1 MNESNGVIR
10 DARKLGIPKMLIL
23 GLQHMFAMFG
33 ATILVPILVNSYF
46 VDACGEGPS
55 RGLTVSVT
63 LFCAG
68 FGTLLFH
75 LCAKFKVPAFLGS
88 SFAFLSGFAAVA
100 NLNTGKYASMSVND
114 KAAYACGGIVVAGLL
129 YLIFALIIRMVGVKR
144 VMRYLPP
151 VVTGPVIICIGLSL
165 AGSAINNA
173 STNWFLAL
181 VALAVI
187 IIFNIWGKGMFKIIP
202 ILMGVVIAYA
212 VAVVLNA
219 LGIKNPDG
227 SVIINF
233 APVAQAGIVGLP
245 PLQLCKFDL
254 TSIMIMA
261 PIAIATMMEHVGD
274 MSAISA
280 TVGENFLSD
289 PGLHRTLL
297 GDGLAT
303 VMAGF
308 IGGPANTT
316 YGENTGV
323 LELSRVHDPRVIRI
337 AAVFAI
343 IVSFIPKVSALI
355 STMPSSIIG
364 GVSFMLYGI
373 ISAIGVRNVALAAN
387 DIDAKVIQ
395 ISTDDV
401 FDKESRIPYN
411 EFDTVHP
418 RTIYGKSK
426 EAGEKILTQLLNR
439 FVIIRSSWIYGIGRD
454 FVDEVLRNAAK
465 GGTMEVPNNQY
476 AAPTSAFELARVIC
490 HFIDNEEYGLYHVV
504 CPGSCSR
511 YEFARTILEYT
522 GKTGDLDLYP
532 VVARDDVRPTYSV
545 LDNMMLRLTGIPEP
559 PDWKTALKEYLE
571 ETGGIE

>member
-1 MNESNGVIR
+1 MNENNTAIK
-10 DARKLGIPKMLIL
+10 DARSLGLPKMLLL

-33 ATILVPILVNSYF
+33 ATILVPILVNTYF
-46 VDACGEGPS
+46 EGQ
-55 RGLTVSVT
+55 GLSIQVT
-63 LFCAG
+63 LMCAG
-68 FGTLLFH
+68 LGTLFFH
-75 LCAKFKVPAFLGS
+75 ACSKFKVPAFLGS
-88 SFAFLSGFAAVA
+88 SFAFLGGFATVA
-100 NLNTGKYASMSVND
+100 NLNTGIFADMTMGEKLP
-114 KAAYACGGIVVAGLL
+114 YACGGIVVAGAL
-129 YLIFALIIRMVGVKR
+129 YLILALIIKLAGVER
-144 VMRYLPP
+144 VMHYLPP
-151 VVTGPVIICIGLSL
+151 VVTGPIIICIGLSL
-165 AGSAINNA
+165 APSAIANA
-173 STNWFLAL
+173 STNWLIAL
-181 VALAVI
+181 IALGTI
-187 IIFNIWGKGMFKIIP
+187 IVFNIWGKGMFKIIP

-233 APVAQAGIVGLP
+233 VPVAQAGIVGLP

-303 VMAGF
+303 AMAGF

-364 GVSFMLYGI
+364 GVSFMLYGM
-373 ISAIGVRNVALAAN
+373 ISAIGVRNVVENKVDLTKSRNLIIAGVIFVCGLGFSNGLSFTIGGTTVTLTALAIAA
-387 DIDAKVIQ
+387 I
-395 ISTDDV
+395 
-401 FDKESRIPYN
+401 
-411 EFDTVHP
+411 
-418 RTIYGKSK
+418 
-426 EAGEKILTQLLNR
+426 AGILLNM
-439 FVIIRSSWIYGIGRD
+439 I
-454 FVDEVLRNAAK
+454 L
-465 GGTMEVPNNQY
+465 
-476 AAPTSAFELARVIC
+476 
-490 HFIDNEEYGLYHVV
+490 
-504 CPGSCSR
+504 PGND
-511 YEFARTILEYT
+511 YEFGVNES
-522 GKTGDLDLYP
+522 GDEN
-532 VVARDDVRPTYSV
+532 R
-545 LDNMMLRLTGIPEP
+545 GIH
-559 PDWKTALKEYLE
+559 A
-571 ETGGIE
+571 

>member
-46 VDACGEGPS
+46 VDAYGEGPS

-129 YLIFALIIRMVGVKR
+129 YLIFALIIRMVGVRR

-181 VALAVI
+181 VALTVI

-233 APVAQAGIVGLP
+233 APAAQAGIVGLP

-303 VMAGF
+303 AMAGF

-364 GVSFMLYGI
+364 GVSFMLYGM
-373 ISAIGVRNVALAAN
+373 ISAIGVRNVVENKVDLTKSRNLIIAGVIFVCGLGFSNGLSFTIGGTTVTLTALAIAA
-387 DIDAKVIQ
+387 I
-395 ISTDDV
+395 
-401 FDKESRIPYN
+401 
-411 EFDTVHP
+411 
-418 RTIYGKSK
+418 
-426 EAGEKILTQLLNR
+426 AGILLNM
-439 FVIIRSSWIYGIGRD
+439 I
-454 FVDEVLRNAAK
+454 L
-465 GGTMEVPNNQY
+465 
-476 AAPTSAFELARVIC
+476 
-490 HFIDNEEYGLYHVV
+490 
-504 CPGSCSR
+504 PGND
-511 YEFARTILEYT
+511 YEFGVNES
-522 GKTGDLDLYP
+522 GDEN
-532 VVARDDVRPTYSV
+532 R
-545 LDNMMLRLTGIPEP
+545 GIH
-559 PDWKTALKEYLE
+559 A
-571 ETGGIE
+571 